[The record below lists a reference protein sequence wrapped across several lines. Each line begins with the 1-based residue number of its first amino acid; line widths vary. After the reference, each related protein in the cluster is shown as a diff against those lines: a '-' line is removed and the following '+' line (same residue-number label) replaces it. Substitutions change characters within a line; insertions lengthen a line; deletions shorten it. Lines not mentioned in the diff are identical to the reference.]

1 MQDEY
6 IVELFWL
13 RDETALTQT
22 AQKYGSYLQ
31 KIAFQILSDRE
42 DSEESVNDTY
52 LKAWHSMPPHKPCV
66 LSSYLGKITRQLSI
80 DRFRQKNRQKRKP
93 SQYALSLSELEECIP
108 GGSSP
113 EEALELQL
121 LARSITAFLRCL
133 PPKTRQIFIGRYY
146 YLDPVKE
153 IAAYCGISE
162 AKTKSLL
169 HRTRIRLRAHLE
181 KEGFHL

>member
-52 LKAWHSMPPHKPCV
+52 LKAWHSMPPH
-66 LSSYLGKITRQLSI
+66 
-80 DRFRQKNRQKRKP
+80 
-93 SQYALSLSELEECIP
+93 
-108 GGSSP
+108 
-113 EEALELQL
+113 
-121 LARSITAFLRCL
+121 
-133 PPKTRQIFIGRYY
+133 
-146 YLDPVKE
+146 
-153 IAAYCGISE
+153 
-162 AKTKSLL
+162 
-169 HRTRIRLRAHLE
+169 
-181 KEGFHL
+181 